1 MQCAY
6 MAKSSAITIRL
17 PDSLKRRLEARAEQ
31 QHRSLSSQ
39 VVHDL
44 EAVVTE
50 SPEYQGAGRFL
61 GLYEG
66 SRAPT
71 DRDIEQARSLLWGS
85 LGDRSNRND

>member
-1 MQCAY
+1 MQSAY

-17 PDSLKRRLEARAEQ
+17 PDSLKRRLQARAEQ

-39 VVHDL
+39 LVHDL
-44 EAVVTE
+44 QAVVTE

-66 SRAPT
+66 SRTP
-71 DRDIEQARSLLWGS
+71 RDKDIDQVRSLLWGS
-85 LGDRSNRND
+85 LRDHSNRND